1 MKHINP
7 LIIITVLL
15 AVTSTVT
22 AQQISRSVT
31 AAAGGSE
38 VSGSIALDWT
48 LGEISAETIEFENSI
63 LTVGFQQPTIQVT
76 RIASDE
82 SQSTLFDVN
91 VYPNPVSAQ
100 LTIEPKSEKDFEYE
114 ILVTDVTGRLVIS
127 DRAYVSD
134 GAHMINVNAL
144 SSGTYFI
151 KFFQINPAGNASEAV
166 HAPSFQ
172 FIKIQ

>member
-7 LIIITVLL
+7 FAIIAILLAGTITVN
-15 AVTSTVT
+15 
-22 AQQISRSVT
+22 AQQITRSVT
-31 AAAGGSE
+31 AAAGGS
-38 VSGSIALDWT
+38 SSSDLIALDWT

-63 LTVGFQQPTIQVT
+63 FTVGFQQPSIQVT
-76 RIASDE
+76 RIESDE
-82 SQSTLFDVN
+82 SQFTLFDVK
-91 VYPNPVSAQ
+91 VYPNPVSTQ

-114 ILVTDVTGRLVIS
+114 ILITDVTGKLVIS
-127 DRAYVSD
+127 DRAHISS

-144 SSGTYFI
+144 PSGTYFI
-151 KFFQINPAGNASEAV
+151 KFFQKSLAGMTTEEV